1 MLLERAPVSTS
12 TSIPEAHT
20 DAARDNRRLDIG
32 LLLLRI
38 LPGFILFHGIKK
50 AGDFDGFVETVGRM
64 PIGEL
69 APTFF
74 AFLVVAGEIVL
85 PILVAVGFFTRI
97 SAFLESLMMLF
108 IWLLVPVAGSFA
120 KGGGLFGE
128 TGGLVGENAVAFLF
142 ALIPLIFTGPGRYS
156 FDHNVVEK
164 AAPGSFFGKLKKLV

>member
-1 MLLERAPVSTS
+1 MSPSTA
-12 TSIPEAHT
+12 TIEEQHLQAGH
-20 DAARDNRRLDIG
+20 NRSLDFG
-32 LLLLRI
+32 LVLLRI
-38 LPGFILFHGIKK
+38 LPGFMIFHGFKK
-50 AGDFDGFVETVGRM
+50 AGDFDGFVATVAKM

-120 KGGGLFGE
+120 QGGGLFGE
-128 TGGLVGENAVAFLF
+128 TGGLVGENAIAFLF
-142 ALIPLIFTGPGRYS
+142 ALFPLIFTGPGRHS
-156 FDHNVVEK
+156 FDHNVVKK
-164 AAPGSFFGKLKKLV
+164 APADSFLGKLKKFV